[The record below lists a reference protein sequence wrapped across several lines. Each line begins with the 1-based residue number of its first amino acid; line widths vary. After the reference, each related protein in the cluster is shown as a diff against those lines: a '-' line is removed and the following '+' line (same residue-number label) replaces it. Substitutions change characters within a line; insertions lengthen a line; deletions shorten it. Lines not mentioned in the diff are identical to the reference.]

1 MEVKGKWSANGPLN
15 TMSPCTMAFSTPPF
29 PGMPMHPGGP
39 RPESFPFGPGMPPP
53 GMPSMPGFPLG
64 PTNSFA
70 TPAGFSGMFP
80 RLPGLPFGGMPPRM
94 PVDEENVQDD
104 PKVTLEQKELW
115 DQFHK
120 LGTEMVI
127 TKSGR
132 GDLISKGS
140 PRSSDFKLIRLLARA

>member
-1 MEVKGKWSANGPLN
+1 MEVKRKLSANGPLN

-39 RPESFPFGPGMPPP
+39 RPDTFPFGPGMAPP

-94 PVDEENVQDD
+94 PVEEENVHDD

-132 GDLISKGS
+132 
-140 PRSSDFKLIRLLARA
+140 

>member
-1 MEVKGKWSANGPLN
+1 
-15 TMSPCTMAFSTPPF
+15 MAFSTPPF

-39 RPESFPFGPGMPPP
+39 RPDTFPFGPGMAPP

-94 PVDEENVQDD
+94 PAEEENVHDD

-132 GDLISKGS
+132 
-140 PRSSDFKLIRLLARA
+140 